1 MGRDETRAPLKSPA
15 WEARSWLLLM
25 VFKCWCAC
33 GYQLRYTIELNES
46 MNNAQ
51 TITKYLPKNGFYT
64 KKHLYLDKTMLT
76 WHLTTAS
83 FISVQT
89 VH

>member
-51 TITKYLPKNGFYT
+51 TITKYLPKNDVNVAFNQVLFLF
-64 KKHLYLDKTMLT
+64 KLSIKRNSL
-76 WHLTTAS
+76 AS
-83 FISVQT
+83 C
-89 VH
+89 